1 MTSPLQSDDVSD
13 IATGAPHQALSAST
27 KTRLM
32 IVDDD
37 TSHLASL
44 VKIFK
49 KMKLDVVGVPRGR
62 EALKLIEEQVYTV
75 VLCDLMLPDIDGLEV
90 LTQLKRRQ
98 PQLEVVMMT
107 AYGTIERAVEAMRVG
122 AYDFITKPFRR
133 AEIERVIK
141 RALERVNLIEENRA
155 LKQQL
160 AEARIAARNALS
172 GEGLIGHAPAF
183 RNVIEV
189 ASQAAPSQVT
199 ILLQGESGTGK
210 EVVARAIHAQS
221 SRRDGPFVAVN
232 CGALPE
238 GIIEAELF
246 GVERGAFTGA
256 NQRREGRW
264 GRAHGGTLFLDEI
277 GEMPIHLQVKLLRA
291 LQSGEY
297 ERVGGT
303 ETLHADCRVI
313 AATHVNLLEAV
324 REGDFREDLYYRLKV
339 IALTLPPLRE
349 RVDDIPLLA
358 EHFFQ
363 RFVARHQRALSGMSI
378 EARRAMVSYPWPGN
392 VRELENCLERAV
404 VLCRDEL
411 IKLEDLPLEVRSTL
425 DQRDRDDEGE
435 LSSGDARLFVVPLGT
450 PLQEIERRLILKTLD
465 LTGGDKRQTAQM
477 LGVATRT
484 IYRKLASFEDDSPE
498 EVGHSEDL

>member
-1 MTSPLQSDDVSD
+1 MSD
-13 IATGAPHQALSAST
+13 IISTPTSSSGLSAEVQMLPH
-27 KTRLM
+27 RLM
-32 IVDDD
+32 IIDDD

-49 KMKLDVVGVPRGR
+49 KLKLEVIGVPRGR
-62 EALKLIEEQVYTV
+62 EALRLIEEQVYTV
-75 VLCDLMLPDIDGLEV
+75 ILSDLMLPDIDGLEL
-90 LTQLKRRQ
+90 LTQLKARQ
-98 PQLEVVMMT
+98 PQVEVVMMT

-155 LKQQL
+155 LKRQL
-160 AEARIAARNALS
+160 AEARIEARNALS
-172 GEGLIGHAPAF
+172 GEGLIGHASSF
-183 RNVIEV
+183 RKVIEI
-189 ASQAAPSQVT
+189 ASQAAPSQAT

-256 NQRREGRW
+256 HERREGRW

-277 GEMPIHLQVKLLRA
+277 AEMPVHLQVKLLRA

-297 ERVGGT
+297 ERVGGE

-313 AATHVNLLEAV
+313 AATHVNLYEAV
-324 REGDFREDLYYRLKV
+324 SEGDFREDLYYRLKV
-339 IALTLPPLRE
+339 IEITLPPLRE
-349 RVDDIPLLA
+349 RVDDVPLLA

-363 RFVARHQRALSGMSI
+363 RFIARHQRSLSGISF
-378 EARRAMVSYPWPGN
+378 EARQAMMAYSWPGN
-392 VRELENCLERAV
+392 VRELENCLERSV
-404 VLCRDEL
+404 VLCRGEQ
-411 IKLEDLPLEVRSTL
+411 IEIGDLPFEIQKTARTQPEEQELERA
-425 DQRDRDDEGE
+425 DQ
-435 LSSGDARLFVVPLGT
+435 DARFFTVPMGT
-450 PLQEIERRLILKTLD
+450 PLQEIERRLILRALA
-465 LTGGDKRQTAQM
+465 LTGGDKRQTAHM

-484 IYRKLASFEDDSPE
+484 IYRKLAALE
-498 EVGHSEDL
+498 EAES